1 MAITHFTPQIISRGE
16 GRSAVAAAAYR
27 HTARMGNERE
37 GRVADFSNKPG
48 LVHSEFA
55 LPDDAP
61 VWARALKDGKTPA
74 QSSEAFWN
82 KVESFETRKDAQ
94 LAKEFILAVPIELS
108 TEQNIAMMRDF
119 VSSVVTARGLV
130 ADWVYH
136 DATGNPHLHLMTS
149 LRPLTHD
156 GFGGKKV
163 AILDEH
169 GQPQRSKSGQ
179 IQYKLWAGDKTDFL
193 ELRDAWYSM
202 QNKHLRL
209 NGHDIRVDGRSYA
222 ERGIGLVPTPH
233 IGVSTKN
240 IQREAEAESR
250 TIDLERLAL
259 HQAARHENAYRIEQR
274 PEIVLD
280 AISWEKSVFDERD
293 IARYLHR
300 YIDDAG
306 QFANLMARILQSPEL
321 SLLEVEEVDFATG
334 EILPN
339 RYATRDMIR
348 MEADMADQAQRL
360 SVVSGFDVSRSTRR
374 EVFAANAKLSDEQ
387 KVAIERITGDER
399 LSLVVGRA
407 GAGKTTMMKA
417 AREIWE
423 ANGYKVVGGALAGK
437 AAEGLEKEAGIKSR
451 TLASWQ
457 LQWKEGRSAI
467 DNKTVFVIDEAGMVA
482 SRQMAEFVSAIDEAG
497 AKLVLV
503 GDADQL
509 QPIEAGGAFRKLADT
524 IGYAELGTIWRQREQ
539 WMRDAS
545 MDLARGRVREAL
557 TAYHEKGHVKEATT
571 KADAI
576 AALVR
581 DWIAD
586 YDPARS
592 SLILAYLRKDVRALN
607 EQARAALQERGI
619 IGQGA
624 EFRTEDGVRN
634 FSAGD
639 QIVFLKNEKS
649 LGVMNGMIARVVG
662 AEKGKI
668 VAEVG
673 GEGCGPGTS
682 RRVEIDQAF
691 YRNVDHGYATT
702 IHKSQG
708 ATVDRV
714 KVLASS
720 MFDRHL
726 SYVALTRHRDS
737 VELYA
742 ATQEF
747 ARYARVDHAAG
758 ITGKLIDAGMAKFCE
773 GDDVKPTPYADLLDA
788 AGSTHRLWGVS
799 LPDAMDKGGVTVGD
813 VVTLRKDGTEE
824 VVITVPVID
833 EVTGAKTFEE
843 RVGERNV
850 WTAIRVGDRD
860 PAARNIAATHLYTKG
875 GRFDHS
881 AGIVGELV
889 ESGKAHYREDEKG
902 RETPYADICTP
913 DGAVHRVWGVSL
925 PKAIEQSGAA
935 TGDTVRLRRDGVE
948 DVNVPVRKV
957 DPATGKT
964 TTTWESAQ
972 RNVWTAEVIETGA
985 VRAARIET
993 AAQQPEQSKLLGQLA
1008 ARMSRS
1014 GAKTTTLDF
1023 VGSRHYGQ
1031 ALDYATNR
1039 GLYGLR
1045 VARALARDQAR
1056 WIRIQRDR
1064 IAAAGAKLSQFIE
1077 RFGQH
1082 QPISQTVSNR
1092 AAMAAAPS
1100 RPWLRGIA
1108 TWASSIKQAVETK
1121 VQGDAT
1127 LTVHWTK
1134 INERMKFIY
1143 EKPDDAM
1150 KAMNLAPALNGND
1163 ATAKAA
1169 QDRIINQLATNPAAY
1184 GAIKGKTGLLAS
1196 TASKAQRQNALGH
1209 VDPLA
1214 KSIRDY
1220 VRIRAEVQEL
1230 HTGTLRQERDRQRVD
1245 VPSISSNANHTLE
1258 RIRDAID
1265 RNDLHSHL
1273 GFALSDRIVRAE
1285 IEGLNKALDEKFG
1298 ASTFSSAEPKGRK
1311 FDAAAAKVTP
1321 DDHGKLAQS
1330 WPLFHAA
1337 QKVAAHQKE
1346 QAQAQARTQVQKPG
1360 MSR

>member
-27 HTARMGNERE
+27 HTARMENERE

-61 VWARALKDGKTPA
+61 GWARALTEGKTPA
-74 QSSEAFWN
+74 KSSEAFWN
-82 KVESFETRKDAQ
+82 KVEAVETRKDAQ

-119 VSSVVTARGLV
+119 VSSVVTERGLV

-149 LRPLTHD
+149 LRPLTEE
-156 GFGGKKV
+156 GFGAKKV
-163 AILDEH
+163 AILDEN
-169 GQPQRSKSGQ
+169 GRPQRSKSGQ
-179 IQYKLWAGDKTDFL
+179 IQYKLWAGDKADFL
-193 ELRDAWYSM
+193 DLRDAWYAI

-209 NGHDIRVDGRSYA
+209 NGHDIHVDGRSYA

-250 TIDLERLAL
+250 AVDLERLAL
-259 HQAARHENAYRIEQR
+259 HQAARRENARRIEQR
-274 PEIVLD
+274 PEIVLE

-293 IARYLHR
+293 IAKYLHR
-300 YIDDAG
+300 YIDDAQ

-321 SLLEVEEVDFATG
+321 SLLEVEGVDFASG
-334 EILPN
+334 EVLPN

-348 MEADMADQAQRL
+348 IEAEMADQVQRL
-360 SVVSGFDVSRSTRR
+360 SIVSGFDVSRSTRR
-374 EVFAANAKLSDEQ
+374 EIFAANGKLSDEQ

-457 LQWKEGRSAI
+457 LQWKEGRSAL
-467 DNKTVFVIDEAGMVA
+467 DNRTVFVIDEAGMVA
-482 SRQMAEFVSAIDEAG
+482 SRQMVEFVSAVDQAG

-503 GDADQL
+503 GDSEQL

-545 MDLARGRVREAL
+545 MDLARGNVRNAL
-557 TAYHEKGHVKEATT
+557 NAYHEKGHVKEATT

-576 AALVR
+576 AALVK
-581 DWIAD
+581 DWIAE
-586 YDPARS
+586 YDPTRS
-592 SLILAYLRKDVRALN
+592 SLILAYMRKDVRALN

-624 EFRTEDGVRN
+624 EFRTEDGMRN

-649 LGVMNGMIARVVG
+649 LGVMNGMIARVVE
-662 AEKGKI
+662 AEKGRI

-673 GEGCGPGTS
+673 SEH

-714 KVLASS
+714 KILVSS

-747 ARYARVDHAAG
+747 ARYSRVDHAAG
-758 ITGKLIDAGMAKFCE
+758 ITGKLVDAGMAKFRE
-773 GDDVKPTPYADLLDA
+773 GEDIKPTPYADLLDA

-799 LPDAMDKGGVTVGD
+799 LPDAMEKGGVTVGD

-850 WTAIRVGDRD
+850 WTA
-860 PAARNIAATHLYTKG
+860 
-875 GRFDHS
+875 
-881 AGIVGELV
+881 
-889 ESGKAHYREDEKG
+889 
-902 RETPYADICTP
+902 
-913 DGAVHRVWGVSL
+913 
-925 PKAIEQSGAA
+925 
-935 TGDTVRLRRDGVE
+935 
-948 DVNVPVRKV
+948 
-957 DPATGKT
+957 
-964 TTTWESAQ
+964 
-972 RNVWTAEVIETGA
+972 EVIETA
-985 VRAARIET
+985 AARAARIET
-993 AAQQPEQSKLLGQLA
+993 TQQQPEQSKLLAQLA

-1023 VGSRHYGQ
+1023 AGSRHYDQ
-1031 ALDYATNR
+1031 ALDYANNR

-1045 VARALARDQAR
+1045 VARALARDQGR
-1056 WIRIQRDR
+1056 WIRTQRDR

-1077 RFGQH
+1077 RFGH
-1082 QPISQTVSNR
+1082 RQPMDRTVSHR

-1143 EKPDDAM
+1143 EKPDEAI
-1150 KAMNLAPALNGND
+1150 KAMNLVPALTGDD

-1169 QDRIINQLATNPAAY
+1169 QDRILNQLASNPEAY
-1184 GAIKGKTGLLAS
+1184 GTIKGKTGLLAS
-1196 TASKAQRQNALGH
+1196 GASKAQRQNALGH

-1220 VRIRAEVQEL
+1220 VRIRAEVQAL

-1285 IEGLNKALDEKFG
+1285 IEGLNKVLDEKFG
-1298 ASTFSSAEPKGRK
+1298 ANTFSSAEPKGRK

-1321 DDHGKLAQS
+1321 DDHGKLTQS
-1330 WPLFHAA
+1330 WPLFNAA

-1346 QAQAQARTQVQKPG
+1346 QAQAQARTQAQKPG
-1360 MSR
+1360 MIR

>member
-27 HTARMGNERE
+27 HTARMENERE

-55 LPDDAP
+55 LPDDSP
-61 VWARALKDGKTPA
+61 DWARALKDGKTPA

-82 KVESFETRKDAQ
+82 KVEAFETRKDAQ

-108 TEQNIAMMRDF
+108 TEQNIAMMHDF
-119 VSSVVTARGLV
+119 VSSVVAARGLV

-149 LRPLTHD
+149 LRPLTEE
-156 GFGGKKV
+156 GFGPKKV
-163 AILDEH
+163 AILDEN

-179 IQYKLWAGDKTDFL
+179 IQYKLWAGDKADFL
-193 ELRDAWYSM
+193 ELRDAWYAI

-209 NGHDIRVDGRSYA
+209 NGHDIHVDGRSYA
-222 ERGIGLVPTPH
+222 ERGIGLVSTPH

-250 TIDLERLAL
+250 TLDLERLAL
-259 HQAARHENAYRIEQR
+259 HQAARQENARRIEQR
-274 PEIVLD
+274 PEIVLE

-300 YIDDAG
+300 YVDDAQ
-306 QFANLMARILQSPEL
+306 QFATLMARILQSPDL
-321 SLLEVEEVDFATG
+321 SLLEVEEVDFESG
-334 EILPN
+334 EVLPN

-348 MEADMADQAQRL
+348 IEADMADQAQRL
-360 SVVSGFDVSRSTRR
+360 SVVSGFDVSRSTRK
-374 EVFAANAKLSDEQ
+374 EIFAVNGKLSDEQ

-457 LQWKEGRSAI
+457 LQWKEGRSAL

-482 SRQMAEFVSAIDEAG
+482 SRQMAEFVSAVDAAG

-509 QPIEAGGAFRKLADT
+509 QPIEAGGAFRKLADN

-557 TAYHEKGHVKEATT
+557 TAYHKKGHVKEATT

-576 AALVR
+576 AALIK

-592 SLILAYLRKDVRALN
+592 SLILAYMRKDVRALN

-619 IGQGA
+619 IGQGE
-624 EFRTEDGVRN
+624 EFRTEDGMRN

-649 LGVMNGMIARVVG
+649 LGVMNGMIGRVVG

-668 VAEVG
+668 TVEVG
-673 GEGCGPGTS
+673 DDN
-682 RRVEIDQAF
+682 RRVEIDQGL

-720 MFDRHL
+720 MFNRHL

-742 ATQEF
+742 STQEF
-747 ARYARVDHAAG
+747 ARYSRVDHAAG
-758 ITGKLIDAGMAKFCE
+758 VTGKLVDAGMAKFRE
-773 GDDVKPTPYADLLDA
+773 GDDVRPTPFADLLDA
-788 AGSTHRLWGVS
+788 AGTTHRLWGVS
-799 LPDAMDKGGVTVGD
+799 LPDAMDRGGVTIGD

-824 VVITVPVID
+824 VVITVPVLD
-833 EVTGAKTFEE
+833 EETGAKTFEE
-843 RVGERNV
+843 RIGERNV
-850 WTAIRVGDRD
+850 WTAILVGDRD
-860 PAARNIAATHLYTKG
+860 PAAQNNAAAHLYSKG
-875 GRFDHS
+875 TRVDHG
-881 AGIVGELV
+881 AGIVGELA
-889 ESGKAHYREDEKG
+889 EAGKAHFREDEKG
-902 RETPYADICTP
+902 RETPYADIRTP

-925 PKAIEQSGAA
+925 PKAIEHSGAA

-957 DPATGKT
+957 DPATGKE
-964 TTTWESAQ
+964 TTTWEAAQ
-972 RNVWTAEVIETGA
+972 RNAWTAAIIETA
-985 VRAARIET
+985 EARAARVD
-993 AAQQPEQSKLLGQLA
+993 AVQQQPEQSKLLAQLV

-1014 GAKTTTLDF
+1014 GAKTTTLDYA
-1023 VGSRHYGQ
+1023 GSQHYRQ

-1039 GLYGLR
+1039 GMYGLR
-1045 VARALARDQAR
+1045 VAKALAKDQAR
-1056 WIRIQRDR
+1056 WIKTQRDR
-1064 IAAAGAKLSQFIE
+1064 IASAGAKLSKFIE
-1077 RFGQH
+1077 RFGQG
-1082 QPISQTVSNR
+1082 QTVSR
-1092 AAMAAAPS
+1092 QTTRTAAPS
-1100 RPWLRGIA
+1100 QPWLRGIA
-1108 TWASSIKQAVETK
+1108 TWASSIKQAVEAK

-1134 INERMKFIY
+1134 INERMNFIY
-1143 EKPDDAM
+1143 EKPDEAM
-1150 KAMNLAPALNGND
+1150 KAMNLAPALNGDD

-1169 QDRIINQLATNPAAY
+1169 QDRIINQLTSNPEAY
-1184 GAIKGKTGLLAS
+1184 GAIRGKTGLLAS
-1196 TASKAQRQNALGH
+1196 GAAKAQRQNALGH

-1214 KSIRDY
+1214 KSIKDY

-1230 HTGTLRQERDRQRVD
+1230 HTSTLRQERDRQRAD
-1245 VPSISSNANHTLE
+1245 VPSISSSANHTLE

-1265 RNDLHSHL
+1265 RNDLHSQL

-1285 IEGLNKALDEKFG
+1285 IEGLNKALDQKFG
-1298 ASTFSSAEPKGRK
+1298 ANTFSNAEPKGKK

-1321 DDHGKLAQS
+1321 EDQVKLAQA
-1330 WPLFHAA
+1330 WPLFSAA

-1346 QAQAQARTQVQKPG
+1346 QTQAQARTQAQKPG